1 MTEDFQRPPNP
12 STRPLPAPPPTPLL
26 GLGGA
31 VGTQR
36 LGFPLKPD
44 KDFGVD
50 VQRDNYFLKDPSH
63 PLTSLLPS
71 LPPVRA
77 NIHPNSQNRN
87 ETVGKGLSEALFSI
101 LCLSEVCGCGGGRL
115 QPVITFRLG
124 PHRSFASF
132 STRFHVLVFP
142 LQYRNTKRN
151 CEFQQVHHMEGDSVF
166 FFVVFLFVFLF
177 CFPCGCQQQ
186 QQQQIP
192 VLESCSVLGLLSQSC
207 KGFVCLSVCPFVLS
221 SSLFSTHLSPELR
234 SSASTSNVDAVQSFS
249 RLELSKAAGVCV
261 CVWGGCVVRAS
272 RHYRCCD
279 QEGSRGVSARS
290 TAE

>member
-1 MTEDFQRPPNP
+1 M
-12 STRPLPAPPPTPLL
+12 
-26 GLGGA
+26 
-31 VGTQR
+31 
-36 LGFPLKPD
+36 
-44 KDFGVD
+44 
-50 VQRDNYFLKDPSH
+50 
-63 PLTSLLPS
+63 
-71 LPPVRA
+71 
-77 NIHPNSQNRN
+77 
-87 ETVGKGLSEALFSI
+87 
-101 LCLSEVCGCGGGRL
+101 CGCGDGRL

-166 FFVVFLFVFLF
+166 FFVFLFVFLF

-207 KGFVCLSVCPFVLS
+207 KGFVCLSVCLFVLS

-249 RLELSKAAGVCV
+249 HLELSKAAGVWW
-261 CVWGGCVVRAS
+261 WGGDVRS
-272 RHYRCCD
+272 
-279 QEGSRGVSARS
+279 EGVPVTTGAVTRKEVGVSARS
-290 TAE
+290 AAE